1 MTRNDRN
8 IYRQATTGDAPVYNT
23 HVLSFEP
30 LESPSYTKKKLPADT
45 AVLNTVRQGRAEV
58 RDILAG
64 DDDRLLVVVG
74 PCSIHD
80 PDAAMDYAR
89 RLADLRNELVDELL
103 ILMRVYF
110 EKPRTTV
117 GWKGLINDPHFD
129 GSHNIHAGLTIARQL
144 LLDINS
150 LGLPCATEF
159 LDPIIPQYIADLIT
173 WTAVGARTTESQTHR
188 EMSSGLSMP
197 VGFKNSTDGDLQVA
211 VNAMISARTPQAFL
225 GIDDKGQTSIVRTTG
240 NTDVHVVLRGGAAGP
255 NYAPENIAAA
265 NTAMKCPPGER
276 RVLID
281 CSHGNSNK
289 EYARQTV
296 VLADIVHQYLAGEHT
311 IMGAMLES
319 NLVAGNQ
326 KVGPNMTYGQ
336 SITDACMDWAS
347 TEDALRQAAAALRA
361 K

>member
-1 MTRNDRN
+1 MTPDDRN
-8 IYRQATTGDAPVYNT
+8 IYRQATTDDAPVYNT

-30 LESPSYTKKKLPADT
+30 LESPNYAKEKLPAGS

-58 RDILAG
+58 RNILAG
-64 DDDRLLVVVG
+64 QDDRLAVVVG

-80 PDAAMDYAR
+80 TKAAMDYAQ
-89 RLADLRNELVDELL
+89 RLAALREDLGEELL

-110 EKPRTTV
+110 EKPRTTI

-129 GSHNIHAGLTIARQL
+129 GSNNIHTGLTIARQL

-159 LDPIIPQYIADLIT
+159 LDPIIPQYIADLIS
-173 WTAVGARTTESQTHR
+173 WTAIGARTTESQTHR

-197 VGFKNSTDGDLQVA
+197 VGFKNSTDGDLQIA

-225 GIDDKGQTSIVRTTG
+225 GIDNAGQTSIVRTTG
-240 NTDVHVVLRGGAAGP
+240 NADVHVVLRGGASGP
-255 NYAPENIAAA
+255 NYSTEKIAAA
-265 NTAMKCPPGER
+265 HAAMKCGARER
-276 RVLID
+276 RVMVD

-289 EYARQTV
+289 EYARQPE
-296 VLADIVHQYLAGEHT
+296 VLANVVEQYCAGQKA
-311 IMGAMLES
+311 IMGVMIES

-326 KVGPNMTYGQ
+326 KIGPSMTYGQ
-336 SITDACMDWAS
+336 SITDACIDWPT
-347 TEDALRQAAAALRA
+347 TEDALRRAAARLNT
-361 K
+361 

>member
-1 MTRNDRN
+1 MTPDDRN

-30 LESPSYTKKKLPADT
+30 LEAPNYTKQKLPAGA
-45 AVLNTVRQGRAEV
+45 AVLDAVRQGRAAV
-58 RDILAG
+58 RNILAG
-64 DDDRLLVVVG
+64 QDDRLLVVVG

-80 PDAAMDYAR
+80 TDAAMDYAQ
-89 RLADLRNELVDELL
+89 RLATLREELADDLL

-129 GSHNIHAGLTIARQL
+129 GSNNIHTGLTIARQL
-144 LLDINS
+144 LLDING

-173 WTAVGARTTESQTHR
+173 WTAIGARTTESQTHR

-197 VGFKNSTDGDLQVA
+197 VGFKNSTDGDLQIA
-211 VNAMISARTPQAFL
+211 ANAMISARTPQAFL

-240 NTDVHVVLRGGAAGP
+240 NADVHVVLRGGAGGP
-255 NYAPENIAAA
+255 NYAPEDIAAA
-265 NTAMKCPPGER
+265 NAAMKCPRGER
-276 RVLID
+276 RVMVD

-289 EYARQTV
+289 EYARQPQ
-296 VLADIVHQYLAGEHT
+296 VLADIVKQYQAGERT
-311 IMGAMLES
+311 IMGVMIES
-319 NLVAGNQ
+319 SLVAGSQ
-326 KVGPNMTYGQ
+326 KVGPKMVYGQ
-336 SITDACMDWAS
+336 SITDACIDWPT
-347 TEDALRQAAAALRA
+347 TEDALRQAAAALG
-361 K
+361 KN